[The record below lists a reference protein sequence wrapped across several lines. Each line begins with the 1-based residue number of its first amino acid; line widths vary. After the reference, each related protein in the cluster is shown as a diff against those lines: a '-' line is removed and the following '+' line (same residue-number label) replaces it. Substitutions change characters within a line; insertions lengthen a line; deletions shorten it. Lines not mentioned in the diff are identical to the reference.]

1 MSVHAEEPRALRLAP
16 RISSI
21 LSRVLSRRTLIH
33 RVLSRYSRNVRLVV
47 HFIQRS
53 AVDRIEAAT
62 FSFSLYLLFFL
73 FLYKWKFSYRQSNPL
88 FVSF

>member
-53 AVDRIEAAT
+53 AVDHIEAAT
-62 FSFSLYLLFFL
+62 FAFSLYLLFLLIFI
-73 FLYKWKFSYRQSNPL
+73 
-88 FVSF
+88 